1 MAILGIESLVYGVDD
16 IDRCSRFWND
26 FGLLE
31 KARGPNG
38 SVFETVS
45 GSRVIVRDRADCGVP
60 EWFEGDGGKLVV
72 WGVDTADNLERL
84 VDGLARDREVRRD
97 LDGTAY
103 SATDEGIPFGLRI
116 WNKRPVVSQPDRV
129 NAPGN
134 IQRLNLHR
142 KWRRRAIPKTLS
154 HIVLSTADYVG
165 TYEFYRD
172 RLGFRLSDHSR
183 GLGVFMRADG
193 TNEHHSIFW
202 LNANGPFVKGKPTF
216 QHAAFGVEDID
227 EVMIGVGRMSERGWF
242 KDLRKTGGLGRHRI
256 SSAIY
261 CYVPNPNGG
270 EAEYTCDTDYLD
282 DNWIPRVWQ
291 WQFGA
296 AMWTHDR
303 PAVYGSMDDNWD
315 VQLDPDGQSIEEY
328 REEVC
333 LK

>member
-1 MAILGIESLVYGVDD
+1 
-16 IDRCSRFWND
+16 
-26 FGLLE
+26 
-31 KARGPNG
+31 
-38 SVFETVS
+38 
-45 GSRVIVRDRADCGVP
+45 
-60 EWFEGDGGKLVV
+60 
-72 WGVDTADNLERL
+72 
-84 VDGLARDREVRRD
+84 
-97 LDGTAY
+97 
-103 SATDEGIPFGLRI
+103 
-116 WNKRPVVSQPDRV
+116 
-129 NAPGN
+129 
-134 IQRLNLHR
+134 
-142 KWRRRAIPKTLS
+142 
-154 HIVLSTADYVG
+154 
-165 TYEFYRD
+165 
-172 RLGFRLSDHSR
+172 
-183 GLGVFMRADG
+183 
-193 TNEHHSIFW
+193 
-202 LNANGPFVKGKPTF
+202 LNANGPFVKGKPTS

-227 EVMIGVGRMSERGWF
+227 EVMIGVGRMGERGWF